1 MEEQENKIIGTAK
14 ILFRSMKQSLDD
26 MERADFEMNSAA
38 LAEKA
43 KTLARFLEE
52 ETVNKK

>member
-1 MEEQENKIIGTAK
+1 MD
-14 ILFRSMKQSLDD
+14 MK
-26 MERADFEMNSAA
+26 RANFEMNSAA

-43 KTLARFLEE
+43 KALARFLEE

>member
-1 MEEQENKIIGTAK
+1 MEEQENKIIGTVK

-26 MERADFEMNSAA
+26 MERADFKMNSAA

-43 KTLARFLEE
+43 KALARFLEE

>member
-1 MEEQENKIIGTAK
+1 MEEQENKIIGTVK

-26 MERADFEMNSAA
+26 MERGDFEMNSTAFM
-38 LAEKA
+38 EKA
-43 KTLARFLEE
+43 KALARFLEE